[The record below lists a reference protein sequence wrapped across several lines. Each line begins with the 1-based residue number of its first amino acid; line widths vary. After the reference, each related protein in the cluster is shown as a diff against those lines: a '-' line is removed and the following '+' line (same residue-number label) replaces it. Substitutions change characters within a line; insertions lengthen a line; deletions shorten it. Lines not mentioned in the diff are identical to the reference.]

1 MSTGKVGRS
10 PRIQECYRARGEK
23 SLGVE
28 EFALATKQLSL
39 NESGGARRRQPLLI
53 KAFER
58 SGGRSD
64 VKDWYPGGEKV
75 EARWQ

>member
-39 NESGGARRRQPLLI
+39 NESGGAQRRRRLLLI

-75 EARWQ
+75 EAR